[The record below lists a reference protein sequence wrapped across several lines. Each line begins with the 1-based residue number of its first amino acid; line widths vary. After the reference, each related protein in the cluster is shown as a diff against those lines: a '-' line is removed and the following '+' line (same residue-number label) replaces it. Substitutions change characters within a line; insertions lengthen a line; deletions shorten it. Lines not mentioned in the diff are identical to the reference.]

1 MGRKEGRSAG
11 GGEGE
16 GDKCLKVFGVD
27 ASAAFD
33 WVFVFAA
40 LRDASELEEESDES
54 ESESESDAELEDE
67 ATTGL
72 GSDVGGCADSLLEDE
87 SDSEEEE
94 DSELET
100 AALLFRFLVLFLGA
114 GGIEVD
120 EGSPNLGLGVQ
131 KFDHHQWNRL
141 HLLSFRVMSRHI
153 LLCQHDHGSLNQYC
167 KEHPS
172 RPHNQ
177 TQKKN

>member
-1 MGRKEGRSAG
+1 MKRKRKSTFLISSKSSLKASETEDIQNCRKRSFMACSFNSRSPLFEFPDTPWEGRKEGRSAG

-16 GDKCLKVFGVD
+16 GDKCLNFFGVD
-27 ASAAFD
+27 GSAAFG

-114 GGIEVD
+114 GGI
-120 EGSPNLGLGVQ
+120 
-131 KFDHHQWNRL
+131 
-141 HLLSFRVMSRHI
+141 
-153 LLCQHDHGSLNQYC
+153 
-167 KEHPS
+167 
-172 RPHNQ
+172 
-177 TQKKN
+177 

>member
-1 MGRKEGRSAG
+1 MKKGKETKTKITFLISSKSSLKASETEDIQNCRKRSFIACSFDSRSPLFEFPDTPWVGRKEGRSAG

-16 GDKCLKVFGVD
+16 GDKCLKFFGVD
-27 ASAAFD
+27 ASAAFG

-54 ESESESDAELEDE
+54 ESESESELEDE

-114 GGIEVD
+114 GGI
-120 EGSPNLGLGVQ
+120 
-131 KFDHHQWNRL
+131 
-141 HLLSFRVMSRHI
+141 
-153 LLCQHDHGSLNQYC
+153 
-167 KEHPS
+167 
-172 RPHNQ
+172 
-177 TQKKN
+177 